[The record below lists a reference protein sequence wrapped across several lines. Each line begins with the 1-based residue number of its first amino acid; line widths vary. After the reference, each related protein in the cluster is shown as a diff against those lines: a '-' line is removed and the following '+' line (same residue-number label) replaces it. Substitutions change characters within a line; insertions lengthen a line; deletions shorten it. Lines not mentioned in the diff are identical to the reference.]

1 MTDAELALTHVTGK
15 WSQARRVMKA
25 KIDDLNRHH
34 FYFDLTF
41 MIRALT
47 GVVVRRALYQTIHDR
62 PREELEEGW
71 GQLERILDYLVTVF
85 PQQAFIHSTQDLNT
99 TNVLVPVIVYLALN
113 DGRFPREQ
121 SLKRATHWLYAAHTW
136 SRYTAQTDQRLE
148 HDVSLIVREPDPW
161 DALCEQI
168 IDQRGRIEVKA
179 SDLEGRGI
187 SHPLYRMTFMIAK
200 AHGAVDWFNGAPLR
214 TTHGQTYRIC
224 NHYIFSPSLLYQ
236 YVYNPENHLHR
247 KIVNEVANRAFL
259 TTETDR
265 QLADKPPADYLPQVE
280 ERYPGALV
288 KQFIPMD
295 PELWKVGRFPDF
307 LDARRQLISQRINDF
322 MEGLIAEPEVV
333 HRRPVTKLVSLG
345 ESATL
350 EFKSTLQWDVVRNEV
365 NKDLRFSVLKT
376 IAAFLNTAG
385 GTLVIGVEDDGHVLG
400 LAQDLKTL
408 QSSADRLEQTLMN
421 LVHKHIGAEI
431 APFIR
436 SRFEEIDGQTVC
448 VVDVDK
454 ASEPAFMRGPR
465 GKEFFVRLGNTTRT
479 LDTEEAV
486 RYIQTNWE

>member
-1 MTDAELALTHVTGK
+1 
-15 WSQARRVMKA
+15 
-25 KIDDLNRHH
+25 
-34 FYFDLTF
+34 
-41 MIRALT
+41 
-47 GVVVRRALYQTIHDR
+47 
-62 PREELEEGW
+62 
-71 GQLERILDYLVTVF
+71 
-85 PQQAFIHSTQDLNT
+85 
-99 TNVLVPVIVYLALN
+99 
-113 DGRFPREQ
+113 
-121 SLKRATHWLYAAHTW
+121 
-136 SRYTAQTDQRLE
+136 
-148 HDVSLIVREPDPW
+148 VSLIVREPDPW

-214 TTHGQTYRIC
+214 TAHGQTYRIC

-236 YVYNPENHLHR
+236 HVYNPENHLHR

-307 LDARRQLISQRINDF
+307 LDARRQLIAQRINDF

-400 LAQDLKTL
+400 LAQDLKTM
-408 QSSADRLEQTLMN
+408 QNSTDRFEQALMS
-421 LVHKHIGAEI
+421 LVRDCIGAEF
-431 APFIR
+431 APFLKT
-436 SRFEEIDGQTVC
+436 RFEEIGGQIVC
-448 VVDVDK
+448 VVDVDR
-454 ASEPAFMRGPR
+454 APEPAFMKGPR
-465 GKEFFVRLGNTTRT
+465 GKEFYTRLGNTTRT
-479 LDTEEAV
+479 LDPEETV
-486 RYIQTNWE
+486 RYVQMNWE